1 MHKQNVLLQDDL
13 AITGEDTAQPARGV
27 HWAFYVA
34 GIGIGI
40 GIMIFL
46 SAVLIFVYLRS

>member
-1 MHKQNVLLQDDL
+1 MHEHNVLLQDDV
-13 AITGEDTAQPARGV
+13 AATGEDTAQPSRGV

-40 GIMIFL
+40 MIFL
-46 SAVLIFVYLRS
+46 LAVLVLVYLRAG